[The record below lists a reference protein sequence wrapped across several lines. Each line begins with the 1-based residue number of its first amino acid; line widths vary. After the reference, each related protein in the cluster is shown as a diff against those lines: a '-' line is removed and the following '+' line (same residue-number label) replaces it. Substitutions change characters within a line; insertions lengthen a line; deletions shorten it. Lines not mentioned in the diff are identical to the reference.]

1 MKVYLDIDGVLLDYG
16 ENPAKH
22 AVEFLDYLVKNY
34 EVYWLTTHCKGDCI
48 PTQQHLSR
56 FFTDQTT
63 LENLKRIKPTNW
75 DTMKTEAIDFTEP
88 FVWIDDDL
96 FNTEHQSLVENKATK
111 KVILV
116 DLLEDPDALLGIIEK
131 LRDGSDLEPV
141 KPNLPW

>member
-22 AVEFLDYLVKNY
+22 AAELLDYLVKNHD
-34 EVYWLTTHCKGDCI
+34 VYWLTTHCKGDCI

-56 FFTDQTT
+56 YFTDQAT
-63 LENLKRIKPTNW
+63 LENLSRIKPTNW
-75 DTMKTEAIDFTEP
+75 DTMKTEAIDFSEP

-96 FNTEHQSLVENKATK
+96 FDTEHQTLVNNNATN

-116 DLLEDPDALLGIIEK
+116 ELRDDSDALLKVIAK
-131 LRDGSDLEPV
+131 LKDGSVLEPV
-141 KPNLPW
+141 EPNLTW